1 MKTKLLQLTE
11 FEAMSKVAV
20 RALADSLLD
29 GQPDVVETCVRFVSA
44 ETVNLWHGRGRAMM
58 CRRLKHI
65 PLARNQKGRL
75 VESILDRLATGQFS
89 EQFRDQ
95 LRLALHLDRG
105 ATLAAATRALESEKP
120 HVKRYSKWVLS
131 HAAVENDA
139 EQTAAGD
146 APKAARP

>member
-11 FEAMSKVAV
+11 FESMSKVEV

-29 GQPDVVETCVRFVSA
+29 GEPEGIETCVRFVCA

-65 PLARNQKGRL
+65 PLARNQRDRL
-75 VESILDRLATGQFS
+75 VACILDRLATGQFS

-95 LRLALHLDRG
+95 LRLALHLDRR
-105 ATLAAATRALESEKP
+105 ATLAATTRGLQSEKL
-120 HVKRYSKWVLS
+120 HVKRYSKWVS
-131 HAAVENDA
+131 SRATMDQAA
-139 EQTAAGD
+139 EQAAAGD
-146 APKAARP
+146 VPQAARP